1 MEGKNKK
8 PPRNDEESDSISKRL
23 INVNQLVRLF
33 GQVSIYL
40 EWRESRLILEG
51 KKSVGG
57 SLKRM
62 NPPFRYVR
70 TTNFPNNHP
79 Q

>member
-51 KKSVGG
+51 KKCGWVPETYEP
-57 SLKRM
+57 SL
-62 NPPFRYVR
+62 PLC
-70 TTNFPNNHP
+70 TNN
-79 Q
+79 QLS